1 MAGRGRD
8 AADSGADTGAETG
21 AAGGAG
27 PRWVLR
33 DVVVPRALLAAPDR
47 FRAGAEGRLW
57 RGDLVVSDAGVAP
70 ANASDLPAVAGGGR
84 LLLPALTEPH
94 VHLDKAYTARR
105 IGETGGD
112 LQAAIAAEEADKA
125 HWTDA
130 DLRAR
135 GARALAE
142 MRAAGVAHARTHVDW
157 GTGADPAATPRAW
170 SILREL
176 AQEHAPRIRLQRAC
190 LPAIDLLAE
199 PACARRIAAEVA
211 REGGVLGAWVLGHDR
226 RAEGIAA
233 AFALADRHGLALDF
247 HVDEGLGEG
256 LDGLALIL
264 AEARRTQFQG
274 PVLCGHAISLARLA
288 GDPLRA
294 MLDAMAQ
301 TGVALCALPATNLFL
316 QARGAGT
323 PGARGVTRLTE
334 ATAAGVVT
342 CLGADNVQDAFY
354 PLGRHDPFLT
364 LGLAVPA
371 LHLDPPL
378 EDHLAR
384 ITTDAARAI
393 GVRPGMIDTL
403 PPAELML
410 CEAQGIAEA
419 LCAPAPRRPLSDLG
433 PPPPG

>member
-1 MAGRGRD
+1 MA
-8 AADSGADTGAETG
+8 
-21 AAGGAG
+21 
-27 PRWVLR
+27 RWILR
-33 DVVVPRALLAAPDR
+33 DVVLPRALLAAPHR
-47 FRAGAEGRLW
+47 FGGQAAGPLW
-57 RGDLVVSDAGVAP
+57 RGDLLVTPEGVAGVAP
-70 ANASDLPAVAGGGR
+70 GEAPDLPGVAGAGR

-94 VHLDKAYTARR
+94 VHLDKAFTAHRLPPA
-105 IGETGGD
+105 GGD
-112 LQAAIAAEEADKA
+112 LLAAIAAEEADKA

-142 MRAAGVAHARTHVDW
+142 MRAAGVADARTHVDW
-157 GTGADPAATPRAW
+157 GKGADPTATPLAW
-170 SILREL
+170 SVLREL
-176 AQEHAPRIRLQRAC
+176 GQEHAPGIRLQRAC
-190 LPAIDLLAE
+190 LPAIDLLAD
-199 PACARRIAAEVA
+199 PAAAARIAVEVA
-211 REGGVLGAWVLGHDR
+211 RDGGVLGAWVLGHDR
-226 RAEGIAA
+226 RVEGIAA

-264 AEARRTQFQG
+264 AEARGTRFEG

-288 GDPLRA
+288 GAELAA
-294 MLDAMAQ
+294 MLGAMAEA
-301 TGVALCALPATNLFL
+301 GVALCALPATNLFL

-354 PLGRHDPFLT
+354 PLGRHDPLLT

-378 EDHLAR
+378 EAHLAR
-384 ITTDAARAI
+384 VTTDAARAI

-403 PPAELML
+403 PPERLLL
-410 CEAQGIAEA
+410 CEAQDLAAA
-419 LCAPAPRRPLSDLG
+419 LSAPAPRRPLSALG
-433 PPPPG
+433 PPPGHAATT

>member
-1 MAGRGRD
+1 MMREGSLGGHARQEGR
-8 AADSGADTGAETG
+8 
-21 AAGGAG
+21 
-27 PRWVLR
+27 WILR
-33 DVVVPRALLAAPDR
+33 DVALPASLIAVPERFAGVADGALL
-47 FRAGAEGRLW
+47 
-57 RGDLVVSDAGVAP
+57 RGDLIIAGDGIAGFADGPHPALPVVE
-70 ANASDLPAVAGGGR
+70 GR
-84 LLLPALTEPH
+84 RRLILPALIEPH

-112 LQAAIAAEEADKA
+112 LPAAIAAQEADKI

-135 GARALAE
+135 AMRALAE

-157 GTGADPAATPRAW
+157 GQAGDPAATPRAW
-170 SILREL
+170 SILREVAHDQATHL
-176 AQEHAPRIRLQRAC
+176 RLQRAS
-190 LPAIDLLAE
+190 LPAIDLFAE
-199 PACARRIAAEVA
+199 PATAARIAAEVA
-211 REGGVLGAWVLGHDR
+211 RDGGVLGAWVLGHAR

-247 HVDEGLGEG
+247 HVDEALSEG

-264 AEARRTQFQG
+264 AEARRTRFQG
-274 PVLCGHAISLARLA
+274 PVLCGHAISLAALS

-294 MLDAMAQ
+294 MLEAMAR
-301 TGVALCALPATNLFL
+301 TAVALCALPTTNLYL

-323 PGARGVTRLTE
+323 PDRRGITRLTE

-342 CLGADNVQDAFY
+342 CLGTDNVQDAFY

-403 PPAELML
+403 PPAALMV